1 MKVARTVWSGG
12 KGGDYFKV
20 LPIAID
26 DYVTEGKMSKKQL
39 YIAYGSNINLEQMAY
54 RCPHS
59 KVVGTSEIKNFELE
73 FRGVA
78 TIVPKENASVPVL
91 IWKLDERDL
100 PILNRYEGWPRL
112 YRQEKMEF
120 ELKGKTFEGMAYLM
134 NYGKI
139 APPSQEYYNTILQGY
154 RENAL
159 DESFLQKALE
169 NSFQTYFTEEEI
181 DEDFDIDEFE
191 NIDYDDF
198 QLKL

>member
-1 MKVARTVWSGG
+1 
-12 KGGDYFKV
+12 
-20 LPIAID
+20 
-26 DYVTEGKMSKKQL
+26 MSKKQL

-59 KVVGTSEIKNFELE
+59 KVLGISEIKDFELE

-91 IWKLDERDL
+91 IWELDERDL

-112 YRQEKMEF
+112 YRQEKMSF
-120 ELKGKTFEGMAYLM
+120 ELNGKICEGMAYLM
-134 NYGKI
+134 NYGEI
-139 APPSQEYYNTILQGY
+139 SPPSQQYYNTILQGY
-154 RENAL
+154 RENGL

-181 DEDFDIDEFE
+181 DEDFDIEEFE

>member
-1 MKVARTVWSGG
+1 
-12 KGGDYFKV
+12 
-20 LPIAID
+20 
-26 DYVTEGKMSKKQL
+26 MSKKQL

-59 KVVGTSEIKNFELE
+59 KVLGISEIKDFELE

-91 IWKLDERDL
+91 IWEFDERDL

-112 YRQEKMEF
+112 YRQEKMSF
-120 ELKGKTFEGMAYLM
+120 ELNGKICEGMAYLM
-134 NYGKI
+134 NYGEI
-139 APPSQEYYNTILQGY
+139 SPPSQQYYNTILQGY
-154 RENAL
+154 RENGL

>member
-1 MKVARTVWSGG
+1 M
-12 KGGDYFKV
+12 
-20 LPIAID
+20 
-26 DYVTEGKMSKKQL
+26 ENKQL

-59 KVVGTSEIKNFELE
+59 KVLGISEIKNFELE

-78 TIVPKENASVPVL
+78 TIVPKENASIPIL
-91 IWKLDERDL
+91 IWELDERDL
-100 PILNRYEGWPRL
+100 PTLNQYEGWPRL

-120 ELKGKTFEGMAYLM
+120 ELNGKTFEGMAYLM

-139 APPSQEYYNTILQGY
+139 APPSQRYYNTILQGY
-154 RENAL
+154 RENGL

-169 NSFQTYFTEEEI
+169 NSFQMDFTEEEI

-191 NIDYDDF
+191 DIDYDDF